1 MKSSKCATEVDT
13 LAGQRLRAFRVA
25 KGLSQ
30 TAVAEHLGVTFQQ
43 VQKYER
49 GANRMGASRL
59 AAVADLLRVPVADF
73 FEDNKIKSDA
83 EFLIKTSQERRLL
96 VAFRRLTPTQRA
108 SVADLVER
116 MR

>member
-1 MKSSKCATEVDT
+1 M
-13 LAGQRLRAFRVA
+13 
-25 KGLSQ
+25 
-30 TAVAEHLGVTFQQ
+30 
-43 VQKYER
+43 
-49 GANRMGASRL
+49 
-59 AAVADLLRVPVADF
+59 ADF